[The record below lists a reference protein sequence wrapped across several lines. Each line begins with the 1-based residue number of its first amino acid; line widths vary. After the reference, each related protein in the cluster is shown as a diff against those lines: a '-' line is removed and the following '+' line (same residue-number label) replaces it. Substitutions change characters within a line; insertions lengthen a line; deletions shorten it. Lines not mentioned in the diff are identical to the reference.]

1 MGGSRSFLATLARIV
16 VALEL
21 ALLIIGAIAYAHD
34 DGDAAVAFEQ
44 AGTIPFDSPRWNLVD
59 AEIVQHLGRE
69 SLMGTALLND
79 AEFENGVIE
88 LDVAVS
94 GARSYPGVVFR
105 LQSETD
111 YERLYVRP
119 HRAGLYPDAVQYMP
133 VIKGSESW
141 QLYNGEGYTAFAELP
156 EGQWIHL
163 RLEVY
168 GTQARIFLGDGP
180 EPALEVHDLKHGV
193 SMGGLGLVGP
203 KDGSAYFSNFSY
215 WSDDRL
221 AFEDPPVVETPP
233 GTLMNWEV
241 SVAIPV
247 ERVNRDAYPGFYAIL
262 GAGWESIT
270 PEPSG
275 LVNISRL
282 RARND
287 QEPDLVLART
297 IIRSDE
303 RQNVELTFGYSDEV
317 DLFLNGHKVFSGNS
331 AYRSRDPSFLGVVG
345 PFDTAHLTLQKGLNE
360 IFMMVTESFGGWG
373 FMARIEGDV
382 GDPIKEHGRISKVW
396 ETEQVFLTPE
406 SVLYDPDREVLY
418 VSSFDMRFA
427 ASDELTGYISKV
439 SLDGEIIELKWITGL
454 NAPTGMGIWEGK
466 LYTTERGILTEIDIE
481 VGVVSRRY
489 PIEGSDFLN
498 DLVIGTDGSIYM
510 SDTRPSSH
518 LDSRIYRFKDGEVEV
533 WLDTD
538 EIYRAN
544 GLWIHDGEL
553 IVGNTGD
560 GMLKAVDLEHKT
572 VRDIACFG
580 AGVLDGIRVDNQG
593 NLLVSH
599 WEGQVYV
606 VSPAGEIVEVLDT
619 MPEQI
624 NSADF
629 EYIREHNLL
638 VIPTFVDN
646 RVMAYR
652 LEER

>member
-34 DGDAAVAFEQ
+34 DGDAPVAFEQ
-44 AGTIPFDSPRWNLVD
+44 AGTIPFDSPRWNLID
-59 AEIVQHLGRE
+59 ADIVQHLGRE
-69 SLMGTALLND
+69 SLMGAALLND
-79 AEFENGVIE
+79 AELENGVIE
-88 LDVAVS
+88 FDIAVS

-133 VIKGSESW
+133 VINGSETW
-141 QLYNGEGYTAFAELP
+141 QLYSGDGYTAFAELP
-156 EGQWIHL
+156 ENEWIHL
-163 RLEVY
+163 RLEVS
-168 GTQARIFLGDGP
+168 GRQARLFLGGGD
-180 EPALEVHDLKHGV
+180 EPVLEVHDLKHGV
-193 SMGGLGLVGP
+193 SNGALGLIGP
-203 KDGSAYFSNFSY
+203 KNDSAYFSNFRY
-215 WSDDRL
+215 RPDDSL
-221 AFEDPPVVETPP
+221 VFDDPAAVETLP
-233 GTLMNWEV
+233 GTLMDWQV
-241 SVAIPV
+241 SVAIPAA
-247 ERVNRDAYPGFYAIL
+247 RVNRDAYPGFYAIL
-262 GAGWESIT
+262 GAGWEPMT

-282 RARND
+282 RARNG

-297 IIRSDE
+297 TVRSDE

-331 AYRSRDPSFLGVVG
+331 AYRFRDPSFLGVVG
-345 PFDTAHLTLQKGLNE
+345 SFDTAHLTLQKGLNE

-373 FMARIEGDV
+373 FKARIEGDV
-382 GDPIKEHGRISKVW
+382 GEPIKEHGRTSKVW

-406 SVLYDPDREVLY
+406 SVLYDPDRDVLY
-418 VSSFDMRFA
+418 VSNFDMRFA
-427 ASDELTGYISKV
+427 ASEEFTGYISKV
-439 SLDGEIIELKWITGL
+439 SLDGEIIELKWVAGL

-466 LYTTERGILTEIDIE
+466 LYTTERGFLTEIDIASGE
-481 VGVVSRRY
+481 ILQRHS
-489 PIEGSDFLN
+489 IDGSDFLN
-498 DLVIGTDGSIYM
+498 DLVIGPDGSIYM

-518 LDSRIYRFKDGEVEV
+518 LDSRIYRFKGGEVEV

-560 GMLKAVDLEHKT
+560 GILKAVDLEHKT

-619 MPEQI
+619 LPEQI
-624 NSADF
+624 NAADF

-638 VIPTFVDN
+638 LIPTFVEN

-652 LEER
+652 LVEK

>member
-1 MGGSRSFLATLARIV
+1 MGDSRSLLMAVGRI
-16 VALEL
+16 
-21 ALLIIGAIAYAHD
+21 AIALDMVLLVFGAST
-34 DGDAAVAFEQ
+34 VAQ
-44 AGTIPFDSPRWNLVD
+44 GAGQSDSISFDSPRWNLID

-69 SLMGTALLND
+69 SLVGTALLND
-79 AEFENGVIE
+79 AELENGVIE

-133 VIKGSESW
+133 VINGSETW
-141 QLYNGEGYTAFAELP
+141 QLYNGAGYTAFAELA
-156 EGQWIHL
+156 EDEWIHL
-163 RLEVY
+163 RLEVS
-168 GTQARIFLGDGP
+168 GRQARLFLGDGDAP
-180 EPALEVHDLKHGV
+180 VLEIDDLKHGV
-193 SMGGLGLVGP
+193 SRGTVGLVGP
-203 KDGSAYFSNFSY
+203 KDGSAYFSNFRY
-215 WSDDRL
+215 RVDDSL
-221 AFEDPPVVETPP
+221 AFKSPPAVETPP
-233 GTLMNWEV
+233 GTLMSWDV
-241 SVAIPV
+241 SVAIPA
-247 ERVNRDAYPGFYAIL
+247 ERVNRDAYPSFYTIL
-262 GAGWESIT
+262 GAGWESIA
-270 PEPSG
+270 PEASG

-282 RARND
+282 RARNG

-303 RQNVELTFGYSDEV
+303 RQDVELTFGYSDEV

-345 PFDTAHLTLQKGLNE
+345 PFDSAHLTLHKGLNE

-373 FMARIEGDV
+373 FMARIDGDV
-382 GDPIKEHGRISKVW
+382 GEPLEEHGRTSKVW

-406 SVLYDPDREVLY
+406 SVLYDPDRDVLY
-418 VSSFDMRFA
+418 VTNFDMRFA
-427 ASDELTGYISKV
+427 ASEEPTGYISKV
-439 SLDGEIIELKWITGL
+439 SLDGEIIELKWVPGL
-454 NAPTGMGIWEGK
+454 NAPTGMGMWESK

-481 VGVVSRRY
+481 AGVVSHRY

-498 DLVIGTDGSIYM
+498 DLVVGPDGSIYM

-518 LDSRIYRFKDGEVEV
+518 LDSRIYRFKNGEVEE

-538 EIYRAN
+538 EISRAN

-553 IVGNTGD
+553 LVGNTGD

-580 AGVLDGIRVDNQG
+580 AGVLDGIRVDNRG
-593 NLLVSH
+593 NFLVSH

-606 VSPAGEIVEVLDT
+606 VSPTGEIVEVLDT
-619 MPEQI
+619 LPERV
-624 NSADF
+624 NAADF
-629 EYIREHNLL
+629 EYIRERNLL
-638 VIPTFVDN
+638 LLPTFVDN
-646 RVMAYR
+646 RVSAYR